1 MKMPPP
7 DVGRKLILHPQMRK
21 SQEADDHTMAQW
33 QPQPVPQLPP
43 PLLRVLL
50 PLLPEAPPMTPVPP
64 MMTRRTGRPDS
75 G

>member
-1 MKMPPP
+1 MPPP

-21 SQEADDHTMAQW
+21 SQEVDDRTMAQW

-50 PLLPEAPPMTPVPP
+50 SLLLPEAPPMTPVPP